1 MALPDIKV
9 RVTAETGSL
18 DSGLNSATA
27 SLNRFNKTSQ
37 QVAQQMG
44 GMARSTD
51 AAAGSVSNIAFQF
64 QDIAMM
70 MASGQSPFILAMQQ
84 GTQLAGVLNTMKNPI
99 AGLGAA
105 FLQVLNPVSLVTI
118 AAVGLGAAAV
128 QAFTNSSK
136 KIDENTNSLD
146 ANMSRIRQIVS
157 GYSEAEKAATKFAD
171 IALRMPIA
179 ATMSNITA
187 EINLHAK
194 ALEDMG
200 PKFSDLTARFDA
212 MSQSAAAFGVDP
224 QTASEIDKI
233 SVALKNTQVN
243 ANSTIGEFDQIINV
257 LTQIANNTKDENLRA
272 WSNELLNTAKS
283 ARDAAIS
290 MRAAQAAM
298 LELQG
303 TSARGFASGLDKMS
317 GLYMDMRSSYEQAR
331 DSAAQAYAET
341 MKNAQGEIERTAAAQ
356 EYKRVLDSINAA
368 EAAAA
373 AKANA
378 PAAAKGVDKAAQL
391 AEQVA
396 QLQASLQGEV
406 AVETAAYQKKMELLA
421 QYYDGK
427 DALMAERQQ
436 YEQLAT
442 QQHADK
448 LAQIE
453 AAARAKQMQQQQMM
467 VSNVTS
473 IMGSISQIIGSEGD
487 KQIGIQKAISS
498 AIVAINTAQ
507 GVSKAFAEFG
517 WPGGLLPA
525 AAIAAQGAA
534 QLAAINSASR
544 NGGNVASPTTGGA
557 GTATTAMN
565 RTLTVQ
571 GITPGQ
577 IFSGDAMRDFMEQML
592 QMQRDGYQVVL
603 A

>member
-128 QAFTNSSK
+128 QAFM
-136 KIDENTNSLD
+136 NTGKSAEETVVSLD
-146 ANMSRIRQIVS
+146 GHLTKIKQITA
-157 GYSEAEKAATKFAD
+157 GYTDAQKAA
-171 IALRMPIA
+171 
-179 ATMSNITA
+179 ATLV
-187 EINLHAK
+187 EEAK
-194 ALEDMG
+194 LL
-200 PKFSDLTARFDA
+200 P
-212 MSQSAAAFGVDP
+212 QSVVEMQLGA
-224 QTASEIDKI
+224 Q
-233 SVALKNTQVN
+233 Q
-243 ANSTIGEFDQIINV
+243 
-257 LTQIANNTKDENLRA
+257 
-272 WSNELLNTAKS
+272 
-283 ARDAAIS
+283 
-290 MRAAQAAM
+290 AAQADQMRRSLEDVIAVGDKFIEQINFYNDPALLPVGIQNQIKAIEEMRVQAQSATPNLDAM
-298 LELQG
+298 LTTLQDLALNASDETIRATAEEMFNATQRAKELQVAAQATG
-303 TSARGFASGLDKMS
+303 AALGAMASNALSMARTFNENIKGLS
-317 GLYMDMRSSYEQAR
+317 GLYMDQRTAYEQAR
-331 DSAAQAYAET
+331 NSANEAYKAAV
-341 MKNAQGEIERTAAAQ
+341 NAAGGEIERTAAAQ

-368 EAAAA
+368 EAAAT

-378 PAAAKGVDKAAQL
+378 PTGGGVDKAAQL

-406 AVETAAYQKKMELLA
+406 AIETAAYQKKMELLA

-473 IMGSISQIIGSEGD
+473 IMGSISQIIGAAGE
-487 KQIGIQKAISS
+487 KQIGIQKGISTAI
-498 AIVAINTAQ
+498 AAINTAQ
-507 GVSKAFAEFG
+507 GISKAFADYG

-525 AAIAAQGAA
+525 AAIAAQGVA
-534 QLAAINSASR
+534 QIAAINSASR
-544 NGGNVASPTTGGA
+544 TGAQVASPAASGGTTE
-557 GTATTAMN
+557 TAMN

>member
-70 MASGQSPFILAMQQ
+70 MASGQSPFVLAMQQ

-128 QAFTNSSK
+128 QAFM
-136 KIDENTNSLD
+136 NTGKSAEEANVSLD
-146 ANMSRIRQIVS
+146 GHAKRVRDIIT
-157 GYSEAEKAATKFAD
+157 GYGSAEKAASDFLETAKLLPQGAVTMQLGTELQTQLDQMRGKLNEVVAAGDEFTKQLEYYNSPENYGSAIEANVRAID
-171 IALRMPIA
+171 ALRAETVKAEPDLAKILVTLTDLKNNAADETIA
-179 ATMSNITA
+179 SAAQEMYDAALAARQLEVQAGATDAALKSMAGSALGTAMSFGENI
-187 EINLHAK
+187 K
-194 ALEDMG
+194 AL
-200 PKFSDLTARFDA
+200 
-212 MSQSAAAFGVDP
+212 
-224 QTASEIDKI
+224 
-233 SVALKNTQVN
+233 
-243 ANSTIGEFDQIINV
+243 
-257 LTQIANNTKDENLRA
+257 
-272 WSNELLNTAKS
+272 
-283 ARDAAIS
+283 
-290 MRAAQAAM
+290 
-298 LELQG
+298 
-303 TSARGFASGLDKMS
+303 S
-317 GLYMDMRSSYEQAR
+317 GLYMDQRSAFQQAR
-331 DSAAQAYAET
+331 DSANESYQSALKASGGIGQ
-341 MKNAQGEIERTAAAQ
+341 QTAAAA

-373 AKANA
+373 AKAGA
-378 PAAAKGVDKAAQL
+378 PAIAKGADKAAQL

-396 QLQASLQGEV
+396 QLQASLEGEV

-473 IMGSISQIIGSEGD
+473 IMGSISQIIGAAGE
-487 KQIGIQKAISS
+487 KQIGIQKGISTAI
-498 AIVAINTAQ
+498 AAINTAQ
-507 GVSKAFAEFG
+507 GISKAFADYG

-534 QLAAINSASR
+534 QIAAINSASR
-544 NGGNVASPTTGGA
+544 TGAQVASPAASGGSA
-557 GTATTAMN
+557 QTAMN

>member
-27 SLNRFNKTSQ
+27 SLNRFSKTSQ

-187 EINLHAK
+187 EINLQAK

-224 QTASEIDKI
+224 QTASDIDRI

-257 LTQIANNTKDENLRA
+257 LTQIANNTGDKNLRD

-341 MKNAQGEIERTAAAQ
+341 MKNTQGEIERTAAAQ

-368 EAAAA
+368 EAAAT

-378 PAAAKGVDKAAQL
+378 PTGGGVDKAAQL

-396 QLQASLQGEV
+396 QLQASLEGE
-406 AVETAAYQKKMELLA
+406 ASVETAAYQKKMELLA

-473 IMGSISQIIGSEGD
+473 IMGSISQIIGAAGE
-487 KQIGIQKAISS
+487 KQIGIQKGISTAI
-498 AIVAINTAQ
+498 AAINTAQ
-507 GVSKAFAEFG
+507 GISKAFADYG

-525 AAIAAQGAA
+525 AAIAAQGVA
-534 QLAAINSASR
+534 QIAAINSASR
-544 NGGNVASPTTGGA
+544 TGAQVASPAASGGA
-557 GTATTAMN
+557 TETAMN